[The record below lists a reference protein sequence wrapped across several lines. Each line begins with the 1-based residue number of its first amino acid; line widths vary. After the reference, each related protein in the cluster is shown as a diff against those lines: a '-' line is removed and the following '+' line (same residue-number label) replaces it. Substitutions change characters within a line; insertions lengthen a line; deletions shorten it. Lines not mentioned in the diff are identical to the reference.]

1 MKFCISFGK
10 FELKYFFYC
19 VLFSIIEI
27 CIYYFVYNDN
37 DIIINKHCLFHS
49 FCYFLGYLLNF
60 IPAWISHAKT
70 KEKERPIT
78 NKVKEGKLLSIEYI
92 YNEPYEKY
100 LSIKDIIIFFF
111 ICLILLL
118 ADLMENVKTKTDDD
132 KHYSDDFIFIKFLV
146 FFFVLKFGN
155 EVYYKHQYISFF
167 ILILIE
173 IIKYIYLNKI
183 HTSFIIQISL
193 NFIFSFLYAIHFLY
207 IKRLMEYKF
216 ISPGK

>member
-1 MKFCISFGK
+1 M
-10 FELKYFFYC
+10 YY
-19 VLFSIIEI
+19 SIISR
-27 CIYYFVYNDN
+27 FN
-37 DIIINKHCLFHS
+37 
-49 FCYFLGYLLNF
+49 G
-60 IPAWISHAKT
+60 
-70 KEKERPIT
+70 
-78 NKVKEGKLLSIEYI
+78 
-92 YNEPYEKY
+92 
-100 LSIKDIIIFFF
+100 
-111 ICLILLL
+111 
-118 ADLMENVKTKTDDD
+118 NVKTKTDDD